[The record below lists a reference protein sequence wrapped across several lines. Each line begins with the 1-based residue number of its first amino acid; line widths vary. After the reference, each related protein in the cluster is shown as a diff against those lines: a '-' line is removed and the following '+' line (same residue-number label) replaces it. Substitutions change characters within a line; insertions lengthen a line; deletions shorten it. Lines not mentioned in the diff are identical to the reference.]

1 MFYLR
6 VGNIF
11 TSFFG
16 SHAFVSWPISS
27 IKSFT
32 DSQNYALSGDMRLF
46 AEKWEEVG
54 VVTRKYDAACE
65 KGGEQYLKNGLKWM
79 IKFLFHIW

>member
-11 TSFFG
+11 ASFFG
-16 SHAFVSWPISS
+16 PHAFVSWPISS

-32 DSQNYALSGDMRLF
+32 DSQNYALSGDMRF
-46 AEKWEEVG
+46 NAIKWEQEG
-54 VVTRKYDAACE
+54 AVTRKYDAARE
-65 KGGEQYLKNGLKWM
+65 KGGEQY
-79 IKFLFHIW
+79 